1 MEISKLTL
9 QQQGALLE
17 ILILAMYADG
27 SLDLEEDA
35 RLNRVLS
42 AMGVETEYDRDR
54 VLDDCITR
62 LREYQ
67 SPERARTHAVQLA
80 KLFTDPEQCRGLYQ
94 IIEQQVNSDNS
105 VVPAEHEFLS
115 AMRQA
120 LKVQE

>member
-9 QQQGALLE
+9 QQQAALLE

-67 SPERARTHAVQLA
+67 SPQRARDHAVQLA
-80 KLFTDPEQCRGLYQ
+80 KSFTDPEQCRGLYQ
-94 IIEQQVNSDNS
+94 LIEQQVNSDNS

-115 AMRQA
+115 VMREA
-120 LKVQE
+120 LRL

>member
-35 RLNRVLS
+35 RLNRVLT

-54 VLDDCITR
+54 VLDETITR
-62 LREYQ
+62 LREYSQ
-67 SPERARTHAVQLA
+67 TPQLARTHAVQLA
-80 KLFTDPEQCRGLYQ
+80 KTFTDPEQCRGLYQ
-94 IIEQQVNSDNS
+94 LIEQQVNSDNS

-115 AMRQA
+115 AMRAA
-120 LKVQE
+120 LKL